1 MVDVVHARLMA
12 VEEALRSILGAE
24 NRGKDRKTA
33 EAVAT
38 LILDENKSYS
48 EAAGIV
54 AERADP
60 RRSFYEGAGE
70 PDPKSEDAPAEA
82 PAEEPAEKAEDDE
95 ADADKSED
103 EPKAKAPRKRA
114 VART

>member
-48 EAAGIV
+48 EAVGIV

-70 PDPKSEDAPAEA
+70 PDPKAEDA
-82 PAEEPAEKAEDDE
+82 PAEEPAEED
-95 ADADKSED
+95 DADKSED